1 LVDQGFNVQIP
12 TCNQIEK
19 DKIVIKNKSDING
32 KCSPETK
39 KLKKGKNEEDQNNQ
53 FLTTIQ
59 TGNTRLVTKVLY
71 LLIINL
77 I

>member
-1 LVDQGFNVQIP
+1 MQIP

-19 DKIVIKNKSDING
+19 DKIVINNKSDING

-59 TGNTRLVTKVLY
+59 TGNTRLVTKV
-71 LLIINL
+71 
-77 I
+77 